1 MLYVDRD
8 GGGGQWLRTGLV
20 VVNVIPVLIFFP
32 FANLSNVTIK
42 TKYKDSYKNICT
54 LLLKYA
60 SLALLCAEWGT
71 AITEAEA

>member
-1 MLYVDRD
+1 M
-8 GGGGQWLRTGLV
+8 
-20 VVNVIPVLIFFP
+20 VNVIPVLIFFP
-32 FANLSNVTIK
+32 VANLSNVTIK